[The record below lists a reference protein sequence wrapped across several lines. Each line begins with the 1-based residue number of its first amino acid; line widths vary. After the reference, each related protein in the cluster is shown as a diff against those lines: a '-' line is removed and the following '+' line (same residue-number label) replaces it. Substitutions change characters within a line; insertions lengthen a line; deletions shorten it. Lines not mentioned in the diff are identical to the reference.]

1 MITELEKSIYNTYL
15 KHMRMSQNKPYRLR
29 KDFDKFE
36 QNPNYPK
43 IRKISNIFKSCPH
56 ISMEDYFI
64 APYKV
69 YTLEDEDMVYTL
81 DFYASMKALGCYKQY
96 MVIKE
101 LCDPDEEHQL
111 DFIKRSFQFILKFCM
126 EQKITFD
133 QYLTYQKGF
142 TYEWMKHYA
151 EKKISLLCLLEYDF
165 IYDMI
170 MGIEEEHRSLLL
182 GDLEERFYKIKGDY
196 LNSSRARIIVK
207 KAIKIV
213 KKNTSLEDKEK

>member
-15 KHMRMSQNKPYRLR
+15 KHLRSSQNKPYKLR
-29 KDFDKFE
+29 KKFDDFEK
-36 QNPNYPK
+36 NPNYVH
-43 IRKISNIFKSCPH
+43 IRRIANMFKACPH
-56 ISMEDYFI
+56 INMDDYFI

-81 DFYASMKALGCYKQY
+81 EFYKSLKALGCYKQY

-101 LCDPDEEHQL
+101 LSNPDEPHQIE
-111 DFIKRSFQFILKFCM
+111 FIKSSFRFILKFCIDN
-126 EQKITFD
+126 KITFK
-133 QYLTYQKGF
+133 QYLSYKKGF

-151 EKKISLLCLLEYDF
+151 EKKISLLCLLEFDN

-182 GDLEERFYKIKGDY
+182 GDLEERFYKIKGEY
-196 LNSSRARIIVK
+196 LNSCKARIIVK
-207 KAIKIV
+207 KAIEIINKIQV
-213 KKNTSLEDKEK
+213 